1 MLWIWK
7 YKIEVVYMASY
18 YEDLIL
24 NYQIENPINKV
35 ISKITNLIK
44 YENDYESAIK
54 IISENNLKLEDIASC
69 TIRLKRKQIVNLASK
84 LISIKK

>member
-1 MLWIWK
+1 
-7 YKIEVVYMASY
+7 MASY